1 MSQAKVDKYK
11 EEKAVRKDTVKK
23 QKMKKTATK
32 VVVVLIIIA
41 FFAWVAYS
49 IYGDYQARQPK
60 TTTEINMDAINEF
73 RGLDTSDTDT
83 E

>member
-11 EEKAVRKDTVKK
+11 EEKSVRKETVKR
-23 QKMKKTATK
+23 QKAKKKAVK

-41 FFAWVAYS
+41 FFAWVGYSAYM
-49 IYGDYQARQPK
+49 DYQARQPK

-73 RGLDTSDTDT
+73 RGLDTSDT